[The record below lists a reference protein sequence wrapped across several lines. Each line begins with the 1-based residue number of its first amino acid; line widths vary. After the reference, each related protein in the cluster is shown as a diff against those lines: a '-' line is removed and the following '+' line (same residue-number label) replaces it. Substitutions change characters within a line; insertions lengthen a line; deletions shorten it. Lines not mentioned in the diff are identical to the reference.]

1 MRNISTFITGLAV
14 IALTGC
20 GGGGGGGSG
29 GMAPPPPPGSASS
42 LVAPGTFLAGPGGNF
57 TDSAD
62 SETFSGNTV
71 TSASNSA
78 SGAQVGLMTDASTGK
93 TRFLSLNI
101 PLGDGSTYSHTF
113 DLAGAVAGSG
123 PSAGLIAMQ
132 EGALGNGLFQNT
144 LILDP
149 SLTFS
154 TYGIW
159 LNEQQG
165 GAAGATGAIAFGNM
179 TPAAG
184 IPTSGSATYSGKTL
198 GTALNLA
205 QGSASI
211 LTGTATF
218 NANFTTMM
226 ITGNLNLNDVTNN
239 VPFANLT
246 MPATNIA
253 AGSGGAYN
261 GTLTGMLPDNNPV
274 ATSDVHGHFNGP
286 TANET
291 SGTWSAANSNW
302 RALGA
307 YGAKRQ

>member
-20 GGGGGGGSG
+20 GGGGGGGGSG
-29 GMAPPPPPGSASS
+29 SMGTPPPPGSASS
-42 LVAPGTFLAGPGGNF
+42 LVAPGTFLAGPGGSF
-57 TDSAD
+57 TDAAD
-62 SETFSGNTV
+62 SLTFNGSSV

-78 SGAQVGLMTDASTGK
+78 SGAQIGLTTDPSTGK

-113 DLAGAVAGSG
+113 DVAGAFAGSG
-123 PSAGLIAMQ
+123 PSAGLIAME
-132 EGALGNGLFQNT
+132 EGTLSNGTVQNT

-159 LNEQQG
+159 LNAQSST
-165 GAAGATGAIAFGNM
+165 AGATGAIAFGNM

-205 QGSASI
+205 QGTASV

-226 ITGNLNLNDVTNN
+226 ISGNLNLNDVTNN
-239 VPFANLT
+239 VAFANLS

-253 AGSGGAYN
+253 ASAGGPYN
-261 GTLTGMLPDNNPV
+261 GSLTGTLPDGNPV
-274 ATSDVHGHFNGP
+274 ASSDVHGQFNGP

-302 RALGA
+302 RALGGF
-307 YGAKRQ
+307 GAKKQ